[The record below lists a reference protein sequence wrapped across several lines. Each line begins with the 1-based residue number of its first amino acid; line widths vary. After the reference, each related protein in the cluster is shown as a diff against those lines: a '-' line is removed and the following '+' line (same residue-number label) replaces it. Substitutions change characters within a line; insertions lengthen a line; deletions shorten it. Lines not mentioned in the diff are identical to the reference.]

1 MFYQSVITLTQST
14 MNSSCAQHLPRM
26 GVYPQPFVWLVL
38 FYNPADVHLI
48 RRHCW
53 VGDHHTLH
61 RSSRLVAHDALTL
74 SLLHSHQALEPLLTR
89 QDGLVT
95 CKGKPSFELVV
106 PGQTQVIFGGVGAFV
121 YKPTFRHLNFHIR
134 KLSKCLFYK
143 NAFFWGEGRGSK
155 RDKRMASKVD

>member
-1 MFYQSVITLTQST
+1 
-14 MNSSCAQHLPRM
+14 M
-26 GVYPQPFVWLVL
+26 GVYPQPVVWPVL

-61 RSSRLVAHDALTL
+61 RSSWLVAHDALTL

-95 CKGKPSFELVV
+95 CKGKPSFELAV
-106 PGQTQVIFGGVGAFV
+106 PGQTQVIFGGVRAFV
-121 YKPTFRHLNFHIR
+121 YKPTFRHLNLHIR
-134 KLSKCLFYK
+134 KVLSKCLFCK
-143 NAFFWGEGRGSK
+143 NAFLGRGSK
-155 RDKRMASKVD
+155 RDKSIALQN